1 LDDIGAGTTA
11 GALEALARGE
21 TAGLMTDWVLT
32 EPEDDAAGVA
42 TTGTTTLIP
51 VVDRTTDAE
60 PERTELAL
68 LSIDDSSDAALDA
81 AAVTITPGAVSVTVM
96 AMVSV

>member
-1 LDDIGAGTTA
+1 MDDIDAGTTA
-11 GALEALARGE
+11 TALEALARGDRGE
-21 TAGLMTDWVLT
+21 VMTDWVLSA
-32 EPEDDAAGVA
+32 PEDDAAVVA

-60 PERTELAL
+60 PERIELAL

-81 AAVTITPGAVSVTVM
+81 AAVTIIPGAVSVMVM